1 MSNDISH
8 IQKIIPVVDNFWIF
22 FFFFFFLNLVVGGGA
37 MAEPLKGQ
45 GGHG

>member
-8 IQKIIPVVDNFWIF
+8 IQKIIPVVDNFRI
-22 FFFFFFLNLVVGGGA
+22 FFFFFLNLVVGGGA